1 MMIIERMVLIVPD
14 IPEKRIQVAWAG
26 AKTG

>member
-1 MMIIERMVLIVPD
+1 MMIIERMGLIVPD
-14 IPEKRIQVAWAG
+14 IPEKRANAAAAI